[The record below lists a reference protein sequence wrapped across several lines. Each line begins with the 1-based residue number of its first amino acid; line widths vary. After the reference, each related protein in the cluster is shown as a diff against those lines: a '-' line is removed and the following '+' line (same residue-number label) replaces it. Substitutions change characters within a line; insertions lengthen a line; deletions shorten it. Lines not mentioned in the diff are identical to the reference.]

1 MVEELRWDERESLPE
16 DVKAAMRDLL
26 AEALREAARKED
38 PSDGNMIFLSAGA
51 DKECADDW
59 RLQSSFVHDIRMN
72 SEPFVVVYA
81 YRDSQLTKASVS
93 TDVVR
98 TPEDRRYL
106 GQRRLASM
114 ILERDRLNAA
124 NDRLAAELEVER

>member
-1 MVEELRWDERESLPE
+1 MVDGLKWDERETLPE
-16 DVKAAMRDLL
+16 DIKAAMRDLL

-38 PSDGNMIFLSAGA
+38 PGDGNMIFLSAGA
-51 DKECADDW
+51 DKECDGGW

-72 SEPFVVVYA
+72 SEPFVVVHA
-81 YRDSQLTKASVS
+81 YQDINVIKGSVS
-93 TDVVR
+93 SAVVR
-98 TPEDRRYL
+98 TSEDLHYL

-124 NDRLAAELEVER
+124 IGRLTAELEVER